1 MRLTK
6 LYIHNY
12 KSFYDTTIELDKMNI
27 VVGENN
33 SGKSNLIDVLEFI
46 SSITKDSIDKI
57 ILDRGGLEKILN
69 YNYSEKRI
77 YIELEMECKSFK
89 TKKRFTLSQNR
100 ETIVISQITYRKKDN
115 KLLPMSIMGTRGNF
129 KLKKTINKQKVCQA
143 NLLKF
148 HLDGNIIDDKEMLSL
163 HIDDFFSLQTYAFNT
178 ETIRNDSHKESVTEL
193 LKNGANL
200 GKNLYEIKNNYPQTF
215 ELISNSMIGIVNEID
230 GIDVQET
237 FGNYLIGF
245 HEENKQI
252 GIDMV
257 SDGTINLLATITA
270 LNQEEDESLLL
281 AFDEP
286 ERYLH
291 LKAINY
297 LLENFRSSEKQ
308 ILITT
313 HSTEILKYANLDEIV
328 FIYRDSDGDT
338 QSMRAR
344 DIPDL
349 EGKMER
355 LGYERPLT
363 LDELIAS
370 NIVGNFEGK
379 MERLGYERPLTLDEL
394 IASNIV
400 GNFE

>member
-1 MRLTK
+1 MKLTK

-33 SGKSNLIDVLEFI
+33 SGKSNLIDVLEFVDI
-46 SSITKDSIDKI
+46 AMSHNFLQALEDK
-57 ILDRGGLEKILN
+57 GGWKKLLN
-69 YNYSEKRI
+69 YNYNLNTI
-77 YIELEMECKSFK
+77 LIELELEDQDYIKRHRLTFNKNFLIDSLISYVKLEEVLPLFIVSSRINLRSKTRNLRNYSF
-89 TKKRFTLSQNR
+89 
-100 ETIVISQITYRKKDN
+100 D
-115 KLLPMSIMGTRGNF
+115 
-129 KLKKTINKQKVCQA
+129 KTIEHLNM
-143 NLLKF
+143 LLKTSDE
-148 HLDGNIIDDKEMLSL
+148 LKNLSVL
-163 HIDDFFSLQTYAFNT
+163 KFSSFPFVNTYAFNT
-178 ETIRNDSHKESVTEL
+178 EQIRINSHKESVQEL
-193 LKNGANL
+193 SKSGANL
-200 GKNLYEIKNNYPQTF
+200 GKNLFETQQSYPEKF

-230 GIDVQET
+230 GVDIQEK

-245 HEENKQI
+245 HEKNKEI

-270 LNQEEDESLLL
+270 LNQDEDESLLL

-297 LLENFRSSEKQ
+297 LLENFRASEKQ

-370 NIVGNFEGK
+370 NIVGNFE
-379 MERLGYERPLTLDEL
+379 
-394 IASNIV
+394 
-400 GNFE
+400 

>member
-1 MRLTK
+1 MKLTK

-46 SSITKDSIDKI
+46 DISIKKDLFQAVIEK
-57 ILDRGGLEKILN
+57 GGFEKLFN
-69 YNYSEKRI
+69 YNYDEKFITIEIKLENDLFLIKSRFSINEKVSVTSAII
-77 YIELEMECKSFK
+77 YAK
-89 TKKRFTLSQNR
+89 NR
-100 ETIVISQITYRKKDN
+100 EEDTVFPLEIKGMRFNKELKIKQTRDSRLISKNILKLDDGQKLFMLDPRYHHLLSFISRTY
-115 KLLPMSIMGTRGNF
+115 
-129 KLKKTINKQKVCQA
+129 V
-143 NLLKF
+143 
-148 HLDGNIIDDKEMLSL
+148 
-163 HIDDFFSLQTYAFNT
+163 FNT
-178 ETIRNDSHKESVTEL
+178 ENIRNQSHKKATTYLEKDGS
-193 LKNGANL
+193 NL
-200 GKNLYEIKNNYPQTF
+200 GRNLLELKSNNPEEF
-215 ELISNSMIGIVNEID
+215 ETISNSMIGIVNEID

-245 HEENKQI
+245 NEKNKQV
-252 GIDMV
+252 GIDTV
-257 SDGTINLLATITA
+257 SDGTINLLATMTA
-270 LNQEEDESLLL
+270 LNQPKNMTLLL

-297 LLENFRSSEKQ
+297 LLENFRASDKQ

-313 HSTEILKYANLDEIV
+313 HSTEILKYANLDEVV
-328 FIYRDSDGDT
+328 FIYRDADGDT
-338 QSMRAR
+338 QSIRAT

-363 LDELIAS
+363 LDELIAT
-370 NIVGNFEGK
+370 NIIGNFE
-379 MERLGYERPLTLDEL
+379 
-394 IASNIV
+394 
-400 GNFE
+400 